1 MLRTLIGGLSSSKE
15 SRSETST
22 GILGT
27 AQNESEYFKLSCQS
41 PEQLALLLRARHG
54 LSNLGAVYAAFKA
67 DPGEEVHPERLRTSS
82 DGFAFTDGTPATQ
95 IVSTGCLLVER
106 FHEAGNSQGGGTSYQ
121 RIRAFKSYAG
131 ALAEFCAKLEMC
143 AVGSLEVAEGA
154 QRAGRAALKFEGVS
168 RTMSLFSLSGP
179 ER

>member
-1 MLRTLIGGLSSSKE
+1 MLRSLLGGLSGAQE
-15 SRSETST
+15 SRPGTSS

-27 AQNESEYFKLSCQS
+27 GPHESSYFKLSCQS

-54 LSNLGAVYAAFKA
+54 LGNLSAVYAAFKA
-67 DPGEEVHPERLRTSS
+67 DPGEEVHPERLRTSA
-82 DGFAFTDGTPATQ
+82 DGFAFTEGTPATQ
-95 IVSTGCLLVER
+95 IISTGCLLVER
-106 FHEAGNSQGGGTSYQ
+106 FDEQGEGGSYQ

-154 QRAGRAALKFEGVS
+154 QRAGKADLKFEGIN
-168 RTMSLFSLSGP
+168 RTMSLFSLSGS